1 MESTLEIAR
10 QAVDADM
17 ARDYATAFKL
27 YTQAAQELE
36 HFAANAGSSRTPDE
50 VTGASWAGE
59 AVAQAC

>member
-10 QAVDADM
+10 LAVDADM
-17 ARDYATAFKL
+17 ARDYATAFRL

-50 VTGASWAGE
+50 VTGAS
-59 AVAQAC
+59 